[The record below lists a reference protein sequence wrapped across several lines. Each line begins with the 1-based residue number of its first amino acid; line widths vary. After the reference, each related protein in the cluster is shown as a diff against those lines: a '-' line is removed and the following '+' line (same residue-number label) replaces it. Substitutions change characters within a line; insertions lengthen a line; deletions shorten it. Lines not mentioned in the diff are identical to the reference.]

1 MNQLC
6 ITDIKNTDKVT
17 TLHMD
22 DYFPEGRPQPYMD
35 DLVTFKEFTNTVLQE
50 IMDELE
56 TDSVTEAFDC
66 YTQGSGDGQENFCVV
81 ALRDGQL
88 YTVLSKEEE

>member
-1 MNQLC
+1 M
-6 ITDIKNTDKVT
+6 ITTDRISRADIYPTWLT
-17 TLHMD
+17 
-22 DYFPEGRPQPYMD
+22 
-35 DLVTFKEFTNTVLQE
+35 
-50 IMDELE
+50 ELE